1 MNIRHADYKDIDK
14 ILEVYEIARETMR
27 KAGNANQWING
38 YPQIEL
44 IEEDIDKSNCYVVEN
59 EGEIVAVFAF
69 IIGEDPTYNEIEGS
83 WLNDRPYGVIHRI
96 GSNGKAKGIIP
107 FVMDY
112 AFKIVDNLKIDTH
125 KDNAIMQHVLEKNG
139 FKYCGIVTIEDGTK
153 RIAFQRSSI

>member
-1 MNIRHADYKDIDK
+1 MNIRHAEYKDIDK
-14 ILEVYEIARETMR
+14 ILEVYDIARKTMR
-27 KAGNANQWING
+27 KAGNLNQWING
-38 YPQIEL
+38 YPQKEL
-44 IEEDIDKSNCYVVEN
+44 IEEDISNSNCYVVEDN
-59 EGEIVAVFAF
+59 NEIVAVLAF
-69 IIGEDPTYNEIEGS
+69 IIGDDPTYHEIEGS
-83 WLNDRPYGVIHRI
+83 WLNDKPYGVIHRI
-96 GSNGKAKGIIP
+96 GSNGKVKGIIP